1 MTTEVPTFGARLR
14 AAMDRR
20 GHVCAGIDPHP
31 ALLAD
36 WGLED
41 SAQGLE
47 KFALHATETLAP
59 LVAAVKPQ
67 SAFFERF
74 GSAGVAVL
82 ERVVEI
88 ASEAG
93 AQVVL
98 DVKRGD
104 IGSTAQAY
112 ADAYLDPASPLAVDA
127 ITASPYL
134 GFGSL
139 TPMVETARRHHKGV
153 FVLALTSNPEAPEVQ
168 HARAATGDTVAGG
181 VLRRLAELNAGSLPM
196 GSFGAV
202 VGATIG
208 QTSEDLAV
216 NGPLLVPGIGAQGGT
231 PDDVRRIFGPALP
244 LVLAAS
250 SREIL
255 RGGPEARGLR
265 EAVARTRGA
274 FSFLEEHGHEEGP

>member
-1 MTTEVPTFGARLR
+1 MTTFGARLS
-14 AAMDRR
+14 AAMGRR
-20 GHVCAGIDPHP
+20 GPVCAGIDPHP

-41 SAQGLE
+41 SVHGLE

-82 ERVVEI
+82 ERVVTV
-88 ASEAG
+88 ADEAG

-139 TPMVETARRHHKGV
+139 APMVETARRHQKGV

-168 HARAATGDTVAGG
+168 HARNASGTTVAGN
-181 VLRRLAELNAGSLPM
+181 VLARLAELNVGAAPM

-208 QTSEDLAV
+208 DTAEDLAV
-216 NGPLLVPGIGAQGGT
+216 NGPLLVPGIGAQGGSA
-231 PDDVRRIFGPALP
+231 DDVRRIFGPALP
-244 LVLAAS
+244 LVLASS
-250 SREIL
+250 SRQIL
-255 RGGPEARGLR
+255 GGGPEARGLR
-265 EAVARTRGA
+265 EAVARTLADFA
-274 FSFLEEHGHEEGP
+274 FLGEHR